1 MKSSK
6 DLDDTLVA
14 AVIRNLKNVRDSSKI
29 IVMDADGSR
38 AKGIA
43 RSLRKLGIK
52 RPYVLHGG
60 FQSWVKEGLRIKELK
75 PETTITILSEEA
87 EAILEKTTPVQLL
100 GIGVGAIAS
109 LYALVE
115 WETTLQLIGVIGL
128 GQTIYRR
135 VADYENSEDFWK
147 DVGLLLSPVRVGA
160 QAVSLVA
167 GKGETNGNGLPV
179 SPSSSDVQNRVLQAA
194 AKHESQPLDEGSQDT
209 LVDSNSAVNENV
221 DLSEA

>member
-1 MKSSK
+1 M
-6 DLDDTLVA
+6 LD
-14 AVIRNLKNVRDSSKI
+14 SKI

-38 AKGIA
+38 AKAIA

-52 RPYVLHGG
+52 RPYVLYGG
-60 FQSWVKEGLRIKELK
+60 FQAWVKEGLRIKELK

-87 EAILEKTTPVQLL
+87 EAILEDLRPSPLQLL
-100 GIGVGAIAS
+100 GIGAGAIAA

-115 WETTLQLIGVIGL
+115 WEKTLQLIGVIGL

-135 VADYENSEDFWK
+135 VASYENSEDLWK
-147 DVGLLLSPVRVGA
+147 DIGLLLSPVRVGA
-160 QAVSLVA
+160 LAVSLVA
-167 GKGETNGNGLPV
+167 AKRDINGNGLPV

-194 AKHESQPLDEGSQDT
+194 AKHESQPLDEGSQQDT
-209 LVDSNSAVNENV
+209 LLDTTTSAVSENV